1 MKPGACHHFALRV
14 TDLDRAIA
22 FYEDAFD
29 GQLVT
34 KPFPL
39 EGPIPEML
47 YGGGPGTTVRL
58 CHVAFE
64 DGGVELFEFSR
75 PDVGPSDV
83 PAYAG
88 NIIHVAFHVEAV
100 DAAVK
105 RVAAAGGRLIGDV
118 LDWGGTPFAYCADP
132 DGNVLEIAQVG
143 FADTVAIVHRL
154 FPETIVGG

>member
-105 RVAAAGGRLIGDV
+105 RVVGAGRPR
-118 LDWGGTPFAYCADP
+118 PFAYCADP